1 MICIIRIAGE
11 VKMEQSVVETL
22 NRLRL
27 RKKYS
32 CIVMNKPGKEELGM
46 LTKVKDFVAFGE
58 LDTKTFQALLEKR
71 AYLIDNSKKEKI
83 DAKKISEAFEKGK
96 KFEELNVK
104 PFFRLHPPR
113 GGIETKLPFPKGVL
127 GNHKEKINEL
137 VMRML

>member
-1 MICIIRIAGE
+1 
-11 VKMEQSVVETL
+11 MERTVVETL
-22 NRLRL
+22 NRLRI

-46 LTKVKDFVAFGE
+46 LAKVKDFVAFGE

-71 AYLIDNSKKEKI
+71 AHLIDNSKKEKI
-83 DAKKISEAFEKGK
+83 DAKKIIEAFEKGK

-113 GGIETKLPFPKGVL
+113 GGIETKLPFPKGAL